1 VRPRLFA
8 FILILVAVIRMAATF
23 HVLAHTADE
32 PTHVGAGLELM
43 QSGKYWLHRDN
54 PPLPRVI
61 MAIAPWLGGMR
72 IDLSKQDYSAK
83 LHSVMYDHGK
93 YTRNLELMRSGNLL
107 FFILASWALW
117 MWARAEADD
126 TIALLALLLFTM
138 QPIVLG
144 YSALATHDG
153 PSTAGV
159 AVALL
164 ALSSWLRNPTPQRAA
179 IAGLAYGFAILC
191 KLSCIAFV
199 PLAWLAILA
208 IRRVSKADLLLAFPI
223 AAMIVWA
230 GYGFSFG
237 NFGDLTLIAD
247 GFGPRIS
254 RIVLAHPGFPL
265 PAPPFFWGI
274 ASLMRQNRA
283 GFTSYFFGTQSKEG
297 WLMYFPAALALKT
310 TLPFLALLIVAVV
323 TKRRV
328 MIEALAA
335 AAAIV
340 AVAMTSNLD
349 LGVRYVL
356 PAFVPLSLAAAI
368 GAAAMLRTAR
378 SIAVA
383 LIALHCAVSFASH
396 PDYFP
401 YFNALA
407 WPEPGRYLIDSNL
420 DWGQDVLRLRSELR
434 RRRVAGF
441 GQSLMGGADLDALR
455 FPPSYPINPWIATDG
470 WLAVSEHSYQMQKAQ
485 GAWTWLEHAPY
496 TRVGESIRL
505 YRLR

>member
-8 FILILVAVIRMAATF
+8 FILILVAVMRMAATF
-23 HVLAHTADE
+23 HVFAHTADE
-32 PTHVGAGLELM
+32 PTHVGAGLELI
-43 QSGKYWLHRDN
+43 QNGTYWLHRDN

-72 IDLSKQDYSAK
+72 IDLSKQDFSAK
-83 LHSVMYDHGK
+83 LRSVMYGHGR

-117 MWARAEADD
+117 MWTRMEADE

-153 PSTAGV
+153 PATAGV

-164 ALSSWLRNPTPQRAA
+164 ALSSWFRNPTPQRAA
-179 IAGLAYGFAILC
+179 IAGVAYGFAILC

-208 IRRVSKADLLLAFPI
+208 IRRQWKANLLLAMPV
-223 AAMIVWA
+223 AALIVWA
-230 GYGFSFG
+230 GYGFAFG
-237 NFGDLTLIAD
+237 NFGDLPLIAD
-247 GFGPRIS
+247 GFGPRVS
-254 RIVLAHPGFPL
+254 RMILSHPSFPL
-265 PAPPFFWGI
+265 PAPAFFWGI

-283 GFTSYFFGTQSKEG
+283 GFTCYFFGAQSKHG
-297 WLMYFPAALALKT
+297 WLMYFPAAIVLKT
-310 TLPFLALLIVAVV
+310 TLPFLALFIAGIV
-323 TKRRV
+323 TKRRL
-328 MIEALAA
+328 MLEALAA
-335 AAAIV
+335 AVAIV

-356 PAFVPLSLAAAI
+356 PAYVPLSFAAAI
-368 GAAAMLRTAR
+368 GAAAMLRASR
-378 SIAVA
+378 PVAVA
-383 LIALHCAVSFASH
+383 LIALHCAVSVASH

-434 RRRVAGF
+434 RRKIDGF

-470 WLAVSEHSYQMQKAQ
+470 WLAVSEHSYQMQKAE
-485 GAWTWLEHAPY
+485 GAWTWLERASY
-496 TRVGESIRL
+496 TRVGKSIRL